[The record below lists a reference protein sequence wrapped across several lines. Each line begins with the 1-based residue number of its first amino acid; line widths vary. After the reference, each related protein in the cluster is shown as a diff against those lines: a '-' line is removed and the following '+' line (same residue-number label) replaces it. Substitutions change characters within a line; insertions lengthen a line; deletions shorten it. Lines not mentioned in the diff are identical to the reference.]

1 MDATLRS
8 KVPFETKRLNMKLT
22 IARSLVFFGIIVSVG
37 ILGAIGVMRYA
48 LNELKI
54 NGPAY
59 EKIVYGKD
67 LIADILPPP
76 LYLIESYLMASEI
89 VLNPEKRDKNL
100 NRLKQLETDYNT
112 RQAYWQA
119 IDLPEDLQTVLQKE
133 VVAKGTLFWTELH
146 ANFIPSVQK
155 NDTEAMRANLA
166 TLEKLY
172 RNHETSVLQLV
183 NTSTDF
189 LSASESVAREK
200 TAFWSMTSLIVGL
213 GSVVLFL
220 IGIWLLRR
228 NAILAIS
235 KTADYMDQLAQ
246 GDLETEV
253 PFLGRSDEVGQM
265 AKSIAVFRQA
275 GIDKR
280 NLEIANE
287 EAARLAEEQ
296 RQARMEEVRV
306 NAENMQKVVHDLGAG
321 LDRLSKCNIRLT
333 LDEPFSGGFE
343 QLRNDF
349 NTSMGVFQETLVEVL
364 NKASEINQGCHE
376 IRGASNDLLTR
387 TEKQASALENTA
399 AALHEIT
406 SNVKLTSDRVNSTR
420 SRTQAAR
427 KDVETSNS
435 VVTKAISAMERIEN
449 ATMQISRINGVV
461 DEIAFQTNLLALNA
475 GVEAARAGDSGRGFA
490 VVAQEVRELAQRSS
504 AAAKE
509 INSLIAKAKIEVADG
524 VKNVSETGQSLN
536 AIENHIA
543 EISLDIDQIAVA
555 CNEQSLGLTGVNN
568 SINEIDAITQ
578 KNAAMV
584 EEATAATNVLAD
596 DANTLSELVSR
607 FKLNRRLK
615 VRDKQPEDRTMPS
628 NMRAA

>member
-1 MDATLRS
+1 VDATLRPE
-8 KVPFETKRLNMKLT
+8 VQFETKRFKMKLT

-76 LYLIESYLMASEI
+76 LYLIESYLMANEI
-89 VLNPEKRDKNL
+89 VLNPEKLEKNVA
-100 NRLKQLETDYNT
+100 RLKQLETDYDT

-119 IDLPEDLQTVLQKE
+119 IDLPENLQTVLQKE
-133 VVAKGTLFWTELH
+133 VVAKGNLFWTELH
-146 ANFIPSVQK
+146 ANFIPSAQK
-155 NDTEAMRANLA
+155 NDAAAMRTNLA

-172 RNHETSVLQLV
+172 RNHETSVLELV
-183 NTSTDF
+183 NSSTEF
-189 LSASESVAREK
+189 LAASESNAREQ

-213 GSVVLFL
+213 GSVALFL
-220 IGIWLLRR
+220 IGIWMLRR
-228 NAILAIS
+228 NAILAIT
-235 KTADYMDQLAQ
+235 KTANYMDQLAQ

-253 PFLGRSDEVGQM
+253 PYLNRSDEVGQM

-287 EAARLAEEQ
+287 EQARLAEEQ
-296 RQARMEEVRV
+296 RQARMEEVRI
-306 NAENMQKVVHDLGAG
+306 NAENMQKVVVDLGAG

-333 LDEPFSGGFE
+333 LDEPFAGGFE

-399 AALHEIT
+399 AALHQIT

-596 DANTLSELVSR
+596 DANTLSDLVSR

>member
-1 MDATLRS
+1 
-8 KVPFETKRLNMKLT
+8 MKLT
-22 IARSLVFFGIIVSVG
+22 IARSLAFFGIIVSVG
-37 ILGAIGVMRYA
+37 ILASIGVMRFA
-48 LNELKI
+48 LNELKV

-59 EKIVYGKD
+59 EQIIHGKD

-76 LYLIESYLMASEI
+76 LYLIESYLMTSEI
-89 VLNPEKRDKNL
+89 VLNPEKMEKNL
-100 NRLKQLETDYNT
+100 ARLKQLETDYKT
-112 RQAYWQA
+112 RQAYWQGT
-119 IDLPEDLQTVLQKE
+119 DLPENLQDSLQNK
-133 VVAKGTLFWTELH
+133 VIAKGNLFWSELH
-146 ANFIPSVQK
+146 INFVPSVEK
-155 NDTEAMRANLA
+155 NDTAAMRTNLA
-166 TLEKLY
+166 TLETLY
-172 RNHETSVLQLV
+172 RDHEASVLELV
-183 NTSTDF
+183 TASTDF
-189 LSASESVAREK
+189 LTASEATAREQ
-200 TAFWSMTSLIVGL
+200 TSFWSLTSLIVGL
-213 GSVVLFL
+213 GSVALFL
-220 IGIWLLRR
+220 GGIWLLQR
-228 NAILAIS
+228 NAIRAIT
-235 KTADYMDQLAQ
+235 KTADYMATLAQ

-265 AKSIAVFRQA
+265 AQSISVFRQA
-275 GIDKR
+275 GIEKR
-280 NLEIANE
+280 KLELANLEQAE
-287 EAARLAEEQ
+287 LAEEQ
-296 RQARMEEVRV
+296 RKARMEEVRI
-306 NAENMQKVVHDLGAG
+306 NAENMQKVVKELGAG

-333 LDEPFSGGFE
+333 LDEPFAGGFE

-387 TEKQASALENTA
+387 TEKQAAALEDTA

-420 SRTQAAR
+420 TRTQAAR
-427 KDVETSNS
+427 KDVETSNL

-524 VKNVSETGQSLN
+524 VKNVSETGKSLT
-536 AIENHIA
+536 AIENHIS
-543 EISLDIDQIAVA
+543 EISSDVDQIAYA
-555 CNEQSLGLTGVNN
+555 CNEQSIGLTGVNN

-596 DANTLSELVSR
+596 DANTLSELVGR
-607 FKLNRRLK
+607 FQLNRRLK
-615 VRDKQPEDRTMPS
+615 VRDKLPGDRTMPS
-628 NMRAA
+628 NMKAA

>member
-1 MDATLRS
+1 
-8 KVPFETKRLNMKLT
+8 MKLT

-48 LNELKI
+48 LNELKV

-100 NRLKQLETDYNT
+100 ERLKQLESDYNT

-119 IDLPEDLQTVLQKE
+119 IDLPDDLQKALQKE
-133 VVAKGTLFWTELH
+133 VVAKGNLFWIELH
-146 ANFIPSVQK
+146 TNFIPSTQK
-155 NDTEAMRANLA
+155 NDTEAMRANLV

-189 LSASESVAREK
+189 LSASESAAREK
-200 TAFWSMTSLIVGL
+200 TAFWSTTSLIVGL
-213 GSVVLFL
+213 GSIVLFIAGL
-220 IGIWLLRR
+220 WLLRR
-228 NAILAIS
+228 NAITAIT
-235 KTADYMDQLAQ
+235 KTAEYMDQLAQ
-246 GDLETEV
+246 GDLETQV
-253 PFLGRSDEVGQM
+253 PFLSRSDEVGQM
-265 AKSIAVFRQA
+265 AQSIAVFRQA
-275 GIDKR
+275 GIEKR
-280 NLEIANE
+280 NLEIANQE
-287 EAARLAEEQ
+287 QMRIAEEQ
-296 RQARMEEVRV
+296 RLARMEEVRI
-306 NAENMQKVVHDLGAG
+306 NAENMQKVVDDLGAG
-321 LDRLSKCNIRLT
+321 LDRLSKGNIRLT

-349 NTSMGVFQETLVEVL
+349 NISMGVFQETLVEVL
-364 NKASEINQGCHE
+364 NKATEINQGCHE

-435 VVTKAISAMERIEN
+435 VVTKAIAAMERIEN
-449 ATMQISRINGVV
+449 ATLQISRINGVV

-524 VKNVSETGQSLN
+524 VKNVSETGASLT

-543 EISLDIDQIAVA
+543 EISGDIDQIAVA
-555 CNEQSLGLTGVNN
+555 CNEQSIGLTGVNN

-596 DANTLSELVSR
+596 DANTLSDLVSR

-615 VRDKQPEDRTMPS
+615 VRDKSPEDRTMPS
-628 NMRAA
+628 NVKAA